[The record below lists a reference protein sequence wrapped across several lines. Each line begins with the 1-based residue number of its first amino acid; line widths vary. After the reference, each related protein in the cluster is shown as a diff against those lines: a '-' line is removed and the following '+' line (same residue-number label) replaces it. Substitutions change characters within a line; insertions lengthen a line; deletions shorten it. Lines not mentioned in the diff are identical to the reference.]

1 MANTRWQ
8 KIDEIFSSV
17 ADLPPG
23 ERDNRLRELCA
34 GDEDLL
40 REISAMLAVDEKAEN
55 FIETPVMMPD
65 SLSRILTSGGSG
77 GKAGKTATLELAGRQ
92 IGSYRV
98 IKKLGAGGMGAVYLA
113 ERADGEF
120 HKKAAIKL
128 VKNGADTDF
137 NLRRFRHERQ
147 ILAELEHPNIARLI
161 DGGTTEAGVPY
172 FVMEYVEGK
181 TLFDYCGERQAD
193 LTERLRLFRQ
203 ICAAVSYAHARGI
216 IHRDLKPSNI
226 LVTADG
232 TPKLLDFGIAKILD
246 PEDWVHDSIES
257 TATLMR
263 QMTPEYA
270 SPEQIKGEAVTA
282 ASDVYSLGVCLY
294 ELLTGERPYKFT
306 SRAPHAIARVVCEQ
320 KIRIPQFG
328 TASPLSEDLKFIIL
342 KSLQKQ
348 PAERYATVADFDRDI
363 ERFLEG
369 VPVVAAADARAGF
382 IDDTAGDSGNS
393 SAVAAAGAG
402 DAPVAVSLTVAPF
415 QVLPIGNA
423 AEASASSGDDFL
435 GIGLADALTTKLSG
449 IRQIA
454 VRPTSS
460 VLRLASLEAV
470 ALGKALDA
478 DFVLTGRILRGDG
491 RIRVAVQLLKVS
503 DNSVLWAHSFDE
515 SEVDIFSLLDSI
527 SERVA
532 ALLVPHLTLEDQK
545 VLHYQGTANAAA
557 YEAYL
562 RGRVFFHNYTYGGMG
577 AAENCFAQAIA
588 LDPNF
593 ALAHCG
599 LADFYNWQTIFGLTS
614 NREGFS
620 RAKQSALKAIELDPN
635 SAEAHAALAFT
646 TWAYDWDFR
655 EAERLFEK
663 AVRLN
668 PNYPRAHEWYALQLS
683 LTERHREAFLEM
695 ERAEQLDPNSPA
707 VASMHSLILYN
718 ARRYEESLAKAR
730 RALELDPDYYIALQ
744 SLGWICPQLGK
755 FDEAIGSCRRAILIS
770 DEQPLNKFSLALA
783 LIDAGQTKEA
793 RRILAELEVRR
804 QKNHVPAYYLAL
816 LYANLGEDEK
826 AFEWFDRGIEE
837 RGYYTLRMRVEP
849 RLDRLRGDARFARR
863 LEAIKPLGESKSTA
877 AAGQKTL
884 QQQQEQQRRKVQ
896 SATAEELSRRGRAA
910 AYAYTFE
917 GIAASEKLFQ
927 EAIAL
932 DPNYAPAYSGLADFY
947 NWQTIA
953 GLVPPASVFPAAK
966 QTARRAIELDPNS
979 SEAHASLAFAA
990 WAFDWD
996 FAEAERL
1003 YRKAIALDPNN
1014 AKAREWF
1021 SYLLSSAGRHDEA
1034 IAEMQRADRLDPDS
1048 PTVLTMFA
1056 LCYHNARQYEKGYE
1070 KIRRAL
1076 ELDPNYYLALKSLA
1090 WVCPPLGKVDEGIAG
1105 ARRAVEISDELKF
1118 NKFALALALC
1128 AAGQR
1133 DEARKIAVELEKIRR
1148 ERYAPAYF
1156 PALIYANLGER
1167 ETAFRWLDEAIAERG
1182 YWTLWLGVDPRF
1194 DSLRED
1200 SRFAERLA
1208 RIESVS
1214 GVRQAIS
1221 ADTIDDAEQQE
1232 QQEQRTEKTRKS
1244 GKFKISAAALAGVL
1258 VAALILAA
1266 IYASVNFKILVKKL
1280 PPADNLQTEIVAPSQ
1295 PPAGEKPRTSD
1306 SVADGL
1312 YLAGKRQMEIRTQDA
1327 LNKAIEFFNEAVER
1341 DPNFAL
1347 AYSGL
1352 ADAHILTAGQ
1362 HKNPLEA
1369 YRKAEDYALKA
1380 LALDPDLAEARIS
1393 LGMAKFIN
1401 TKDFAAAEKHFL
1413 RAIEIDPSLASAHHW
1428 YSHVLLQV
1436 GKIDDAVREKEIAA
1450 RLAPDSAVIQFSL
1463 GHLYMQTKRYDEA
1476 VFRFDKAIE
1485 NNSSLIGPY
1494 YWKSYI
1500 QQIRGDYDAALDT
1513 YRRVRIYG
1521 GEDENDPSWLLMQA
1535 QAHAAKGRRDEALA
1549 VLNRCLKTDGYA
1561 KRSGELLH
1569 EVALVYNLL
1578 GDSEDAFAWLDKIEV
1593 KSAEQLKFHLDDS
1606 RFANLYD
1613 DARYTRL
1620 IEKWQSQLRQMQN
1633 R

>member
-1 MANTRWQ
+1 MKNARWQ
-8 KIDEIFSSV
+8 KIDEIFSLV
-17 ADLPPG
+17 ADLPPQ
-23 ERDNRLRELCA
+23 ERAGRLRELCA
-34 GDEDLL
+34 DDESLL

-55 FIETPVMMPD
+55 FIETPVMLPD
-65 SLSRILTSGGSG
+65 SLSRVLTPGGQ
-77 GKAGKTATLELAGRQ
+77 AGKTATLELAGRQ

-120 HKKAAIKL
+120 NKKAAIKL

-181 TLFDYCGERQAD
+181 TLFDYCAERRAD

-246 PEDWVHDSIES
+246 PDLIHDSIES

-270 SPEQIKGEAVTA
+270 SPEQIKGEAITA

-306 SRAPHAIARVVCEQ
+306 SRAPHAIARVICEQ
-320 KIRIPQFG
+320 KIRLPQFS
-328 TASPLSEDLKFIIL
+328 AANPLSEDLKFIIL

-348 PAERYATVADFDRDI
+348 PAERYAAVADFDRDI

-369 VPVVAAADARAGF
+369 APLMTAADERAGF
-382 IDDTAGDSGNS
+382 IDDTASDSGDS
-393 SAVAAAGAG
+393 SAAAAG
-402 DAPVAVSLTVAPF
+402 DTPVAVSLTVAPF
-415 QVLPIGNA
+415 QILPIGNA
-423 AEASASSGDDFL
+423 AEASPSSGDDFL

-449 IRQIA
+449 VRQIA

-460 VLRLASLEAV
+460 VLRLASLEAI

-532 ALLVPHLTLEDQK
+532 ASLVPHLTVKEQK
-545 VLHYQGTANAAA
+545 VLHYRGTANAAA

-599 LADFYNWQTIFGLTS
+599 LADFYNWQTIFGLAS

-620 RAKQSALKAIELDPN
+620 RAKRSALKAIELDPN

-646 TWAYDWDFR
+646 TWTYDWDFG

-663 AVRLN
+663 AIRLN
-668 PNYPRAHEWYALQLS
+668 PNYPRTHEWYALQLS

-707 VASMHSLILYN
+707 AATMYSLVLYN

-816 LYANLGEDEK
+816 LYANLGEDER
-826 AFEWFDRGIEE
+826 AFEWFDRAIDE

-863 LEAIKPLGESKSTA
+863 LEAIKPLGESKPTA
-877 AAGQKTL
+877 AEQKTLL
-884 QQQQEQQRRKVQ
+884 QQQQRREMQ
-896 SATAEELSRRGRAA
+896 NATAAEEVSRRARAA

-966 QTARRAIELDPNS
+966 QAARRAIELDPDS

-1048 PTVLTMFA
+1048 PTVLTMFG

-1070 KIRRAL
+1070 KIKRAL
-1076 ELDPNYYLALKSLA
+1076 ELDPNYYLALKALA
-1090 WVCPPLGKVDEGIAG
+1090 WVCPPLGKFDEGIAG
-1105 ARRAVEISDELKF
+1105 ARRAVEINDELKF

-1133 DEARKIAVELEKIRR
+1133 DEAREIAVELEKIRR
-1148 ERYAPAYF
+1148 ERFAPAYF

-1208 RIESVS
+1208 RVESAS
-1214 GVRQAIS
+1214 SVRQAI
-1221 ADTIDDAEQQE
+1221 ATDTADAEE
-1232 QQEQRTEKTRKS
+1232 QQPSEKTRKS
-1244 GKFKISAAALAGVL
+1244 GKFKIKAAALAGV
-1258 VAALILAA
+1258 AALILVAV
-1266 IYASVNFKILVKKL
+1266 YASVNFRLFVKES
-1280 PPADNLQTEIVAPSQ
+1280 PSADNFQTEIVVPNQ
-1295 PPAGEKPRTSD
+1295 PPAVEKPRTTD

-1312 YLAGKRQMEIRTQDA
+1312 YLAGKRQLEIRTQDA

-1362 HKNPLEA
+1362 HKNPPEV

-1393 LGMAKFIN
+1393 LGMVKFIN

-1428 YSHVLLQV
+1428 YSLLLLQV
-1436 GKIDDAVREKEIAA
+1436 GKIDAAVREREIAA

-1485 NNSSLIGPY
+1485 INRDLIGPY

-1513 YRRVRIYG
+1513 YRRVRIYK
-1521 GEDENDPSWLLMQA
+1521 GEDENEPSWLLMQA
-1535 QAHAAKGRRDEALA
+1535 QAHAAKGRREDALA
-1549 VLNRCLKTDGYA
+1549 VLNRCLKSDGYR

-1578 GDSEDAFAWLDKIEV
+1578 GDLDDAFAWLDKIEV
-1593 KSAEQLKFHLDDS
+1593 ESAEQLKFHLDDS

-1613 DARYTRL
+1613 DARYSRL
-1620 IEKWQSQLRQMQN
+1620 TEKWQSRLRQTQN